1 MDSGGRRV
9 CLGLPWP
16 PEPRAG
22 GRECGE
28 QGAGRGCRL
37 LLRTPTGPLDG
48 PSHRPPPAASGRSAR
63 GHRGGGGEGEGRARP
78 ETHGRPDQAA
88 PGWPQCLGL
97 TRQRQRQLPR
107 ALSKE
112 TGSLR
117 WGRPAGGTA
126 RLGPPPAPP
135 GHGGRRRGDL
145 HMKGLTVLW
154 MCLCCLRPEDVAKV
168 LPQSG
173 QACARAPTCWDRM
186 CRCRLLGSVNTWGT
200 DAVGRRPSTCPG
212 RRTGP
217 PAALPP
223 AQARAAVA
231 TPGGPQRAVEAPPE
245 PVPSLHDNS
254 QETCGQG
261 GCEAGA
267 QRETVCS
274 WGPGRAPGP
283 CRPPLPRGE
292 SGPASCPQHGPGL
305 SGTCSWRGGHVTFT
319 QFSHS
324 KRLPLSWDIWWR
336 MRLDFQLKALGHWS
350 HLYSLSSVWTTMCC
364 SRLRREHRGHGRA
377 RLPPLPGGEG
387 PSVPRGPFSAVVTAA
402 STPCSEVRARPGTRP
417 STAPLD
423 RPVGWR
429 RRGGLPERARAL
441 SETTQGPGPHVLA
454 ALRDDLNLEAD
465 LVPESKG
472 AHRRHEPEGGSGPGS
487 PRRPLRGLGVR
498 AGHAGL
504 GRGVGWDVGVG

>member
-1 MDSGGRRV
+1 MPS
-9 CLGLPWP
+9 
-16 PEPRAG
+16 AG
-22 GRECGE
+22 
-28 QGAGRGCRL
+28 
-37 LLRTPTGPLDG
+37 
-48 PSHRPPPAASGRSAR
+48 AR
-63 GHRGGGGEGEGRARP
+63 
-78 ETHGRPDQAA
+78 
-88 PGWPQCLGL
+88 
-97 TRQRQRQLPR
+97 PR
-107 ALSKE
+107 ALAA
-112 TGSLR
+112 
-117 WGRPAGGTA
+117 GRVRRPLCPLPKPVLQW
-126 RLGPPPAPP
+126 RPP
-135 GHGGRRRGDL
+135 G
-145 HMKGLTVLW
+145 GLRELS
-154 MCLCCLRPEDVAKV
+154 R
-168 LPQSG
+168 LPQSPFPPCMTIPKRPVAKAG
-173 QACARAPTCWDRM
+173 ARQELREKLCARGARGGRLAPAGLPCH
-186 CRCRLLGSVNTWGT
+186 GV
-200 DAVGRRPSTCPG
+200 RRGLPLAAQPG
-212 RRTGP
+212 
-217 PAALPP
+217 
-223 AQARAAVA
+223 
-231 TPGGPQRAVEAPPE
+231 
-245 PVPSLHDNS
+245 
-254 QETCGQG
+254 
-261 GCEAGA
+261 
-267 QRETVCS
+267 
-274 WGPGRAPGP
+274 
-283 CRPPLPRGE
+283 
-292 SGPASCPQHGPGL
+292 PQHGPGL

-429 RRGGLPERARAL
+429 RRGGLPKRARAL

-498 AGHAGL
+498 AGHARL